1 MADCQETLN
10 ELESYLDSELSEGRA
25 NEIITHLKG
34 CTDCQ
39 GAYEFHADLRTA
51 IKTKATKEELPDGFL
66 DRLRDCLGDDVL
78 GNN

>member
-10 ELESYLDSELSEGRA
+10 ELERYLDSELSDTRVA
-25 NEIITHLKG
+25 EIIGHLKS

-39 GAYEFHADLRTA
+39 GAYEFHADLRTV
-51 IKTKATKEELPDGFL
+51 IKTKAQNEELPDGFL

-78 GNN
+78 GTN

>member
-10 ELESYLDSELSEGRA
+10 ELESYLDSELSVGRA

-51 IKTKATKEELPDGFL
+51 IKTKAKNEELPDGFL

-78 GNN
+78 GAE

>member
-51 IKTKATKEELPDGFL
+51 IKTKAKNEELPDGFL
-66 DRLRDCLGDDVL
+66 DRLRGCLGDDVL
-78 GNN
+78 GAE

>member
-10 ELESYLDSELSEGRA
+10 ELERYLDSELSDARVA
-25 NEIITHLKG
+25 EIIGHLKE

-39 GAYEFHADLRTA
+39 GAYELHADLRTV
-51 IKTKATKEELPDGFL
+51 IKTKAHNEELPDGFL

-78 GNN
+78 GND

>member
-51 IKTKATKEELPDGFL
+51 IKTKATKEELPEGFL